1 MQFLKFLTCLAVVAL
16 ASGAV
21 AQDAEGPA
29 ERTRGG
35 VAQCSATGTG
45 DALCTKQGRTRSTPG
60 TADGAEGPEDPA
72 GPFGAIAVS
81 TAYLDWGAAW
91 NREHLEEAKDDAL
104 ELCERAS
111 CEVATWVRDGCA
123 ALATGNDGWGASWD
137 EELANAAVGALEAC
151 SEYTTSCTLDVSF
164 CSGE

>member
-1 MQFLKFLTCLAVVAL
+1 VQLFKLLTCLLL
-16 ASGAV
+16 AAFATGAI
-21 AQDAEGPA
+21 AQDAEGPP

-35 VAQCSATGTG
+35 TAQCSATGTG
-45 DALCTKQGRTRSTPG
+45 DTLCTRQGRTRSEPG
-60 TADGAEGPEDPA
+60 AAAEGPT

-81 TAYLDWGAAW
+81 TQYLDWGAAW

-104 ELCERAS
+104 VLCERAG

-151 SEYTTSCTLDVSF
+151 SQYTTSCTLDVSF